1 MDITS
6 SRDFENKADSIKPSF
21 LKFLGSARLA
31 FSLIGLS
38 IIAVAWHSFLEMQES
53 DNSFSWRFVSLGL
66 TIPLFLNILVSAI
79 NRFPFQK
86 HHFSFLAAHLGL
98 LLIIMGSWVPM
109 LFELEGTVLLSKG
122 SLENQAVKKFPY
134 RLELQEVRLLD
145 QPQPLSYG
153 IDLYLGDNSQMV
165 RLSPQTTSI
174 TYRGYRLSLDDLL
187 LDRQGVPQAV
197 KIVFHYTLLEDLLM
211 YGGGLLLV
219 LGTAT
224 LCLQRLSR
232 RQRS

>member
-1 MDITS
+1 MHFKMDIIS
-6 SRDFENKADSIKPSF
+6 FRDKSADSIKPSF

-38 IIAVAWHSFLEMQES
+38 IFAVAWHSFLEMQES
-53 DNSFSWRFVSLGL
+53 SNSFSWRFVSLGL
-66 TIPLFLNILVSAI
+66 TVPLFLNILISTLH
-79 NRFPFQK
+79 RWPFQK
-86 HHFSFLAAHLGL
+86 HHFSFLTAHLGL

-109 LFELEGTVLLSKG
+109 IFELEGTVLLSKG
-122 SLENQAVKKFPY
+122 QNQELKKFPY
-134 RLELQEVRLLD
+134 KLELQGID
-145 QPQPLSYG
+145 PLSYG
-153 IDLYLGDNSQMV
+153 VDLYLADKIV

-187 LDRQGVPQAV
+187 LDGQGVPQAV

-219 LGTAT
+219 LGTGT

-232 RQRS
+232 RQES